1 MMENF
6 WEVKSLAQMN
16 NKEWEA
22 LCDGCGKCCLHKL
35 EDEDDGALYY
45 TDIACQLLDVETC
58 RCTDYGNRLK
68 KVPDCLTLTA
78 DGLADVH
85 FLPDTCAYRLLS
97 ENKPLE
103 SWHPLVS
110 GTAKSVHHAD
120 VSVSGKVLSE
130 DYIHPDD
137 FETRVIHWVK

>member
-1 MMENF
+1 MSRE
-6 WEVKSLAQMN
+6 
-16 NKEWEA
+16 EWEA

-45 TDIACQLLDVETC
+45 TDIACKLLDVESC
-58 RCTDYGNRLK
+58 RCSDYNNRLK

-78 DGLADVH
+78 DTLDEVH

-110 GTAKSVHHAD
+110 GNTESVHSAD
-120 VSVSGKVLSE
+120 VSVANKVLSE
-130 DYIHPDD
+130 AYIHPDD

>member
-1 MMENF
+1 MANF
-6 WEVKSLAQMN
+6 WEEKPLAEMN
-16 NKEWEA
+16 CEEWEA

-35 EDEDDGALYY
+35 EDESDGELYY
-45 TDIACQLLDVETC
+45 TDIACELLDIETC
-58 RCTDYGNRLK
+58 RCSDYPNRLK

-78 DGLADVH
+78 NTLSDVH

-110 GTAKSVHHAD
+110 GDTYSVHHAD
-120 VSVSGKVLSE
+120 VSVSGKVISE
-130 DYIHPDD
+130 EYIHPDD
-137 FETRVIHWVK
+137 FETRVVHWVK